1 MEGLA
6 DSVDIAPRG
15 RATTAADA
23 DAATDD
29 EQRQLNKVRGV
40 SSLE

>member
-1 MEGLA
+1 MT
-6 DSVDIAPRG
+6 V
-15 RATTAADA
+15 ADA